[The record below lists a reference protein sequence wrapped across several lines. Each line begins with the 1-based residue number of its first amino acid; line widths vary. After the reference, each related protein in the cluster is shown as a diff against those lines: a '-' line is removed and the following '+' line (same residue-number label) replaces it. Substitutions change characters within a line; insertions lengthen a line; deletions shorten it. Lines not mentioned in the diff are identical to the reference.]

1 MWPGNSV
8 SSWCETRGKVGE
20 NMYVMLLAW
29 RGNVSRGEG
38 WGVWGNIRVKC
49 NGWKGFVHEEVHE
62 SDVNEGKSGL
72 CW

>member
-1 MWPGNSV
+1 
-8 SSWCETRGKVGE
+8 
-20 NMYVMLLAW
+20 MYVMLLTW

-49 NGWKGFVHEEVHE
+49 NGRKGFVHEEVHE
-62 SDVNEGKSGL
+62 SDMNEGKSGL